1 MNPGPIW
8 LQIRSGRQV
17 LLGTAAITA
26 IAVAAPVLT
35 IFCVVTLGMGVAPR
49 NYLGILAIAAIIPLL
64 IAPPISLFAL
74 SILKVL
80 TLTLD
85 RLDAYIQ
92 FDPLTGTLTRAYFL
106 GQVRE
111 RLAGP
116 GGGALLMVDADH
128 FKVINDTYGH
138 EVGDAALKRLA
149 EVLRAASP
157 VGALVGRL
165 GGEEFGVFLSGAGYE
180 AANEIANGLCDAMR
194 DGGKF
199 IAEHEISLTFTIGGA
214 VHLSRD
220 SIEQTMRRADAALYA
235 AKRTGRDQVQMAG
248 SGEGVPPP
256 HGRGG
261 AQPRRAARA

>member
-1 MNPGPIW
+1 MNPGPLW

-17 LLGTAAITA
+17 VLGTAAITA

-35 IFCVVTLGMGVAPR
+35 IFGVVTLFLGVSPG

-64 IAPPISLFAL
+64 IAPPISVFAL
-74 SILKVL
+74 SILRVL

-92 FDPLTGTLTRAYFL
+92 FDPLTGALTRAYFL
-106 GQVRE
+106 GQVRD
-111 RLAGP
+111 RLSGP

-138 EVGDAALKRLA
+138 EVGDAALKRMA
-149 EVLRAASP
+149 DVLRAASP

-165 GGEEFGVFLSGAGYE
+165 GGEEFGVFLAGAGHD
-180 AANEIANGLCDAMR
+180 AASDIANGLCDAMR
-194 DGGKF
+194 EGGKF
-199 IAEHEISLTFTIGGA
+199 IAGHEIALTFTIGGA
-214 VHLSRD
+214 VHPRQD

-235 AKRTGRDQVQMAG
+235 AKRTGRDQVRMAA
-248 SGEGVPPP
+248 SGDGASPPQ
-256 HGRGG
+256 GRDG
-261 AQPRRAARA
+261 AQPRRTVRA